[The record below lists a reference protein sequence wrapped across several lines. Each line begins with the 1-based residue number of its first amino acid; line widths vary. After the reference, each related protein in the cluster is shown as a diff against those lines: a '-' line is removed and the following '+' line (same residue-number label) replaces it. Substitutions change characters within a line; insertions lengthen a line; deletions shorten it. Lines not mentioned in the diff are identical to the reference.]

1 MAEPLPRYEN
11 VSQVRQ
17 EALELVIV
25 FGTVEAERRLYD
37 VRDAFLKS
45 FDQQMAADQ

>member
-1 MAEPLPRYEN
+1 MF
-11 VSQVRQ
+11 QVRQ
-17 EALELVIV
+17 KALELVIV